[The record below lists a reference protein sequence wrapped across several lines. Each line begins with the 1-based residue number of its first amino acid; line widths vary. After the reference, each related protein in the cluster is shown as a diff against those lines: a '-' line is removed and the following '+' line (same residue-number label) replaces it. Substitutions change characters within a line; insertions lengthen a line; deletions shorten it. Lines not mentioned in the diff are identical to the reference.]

1 MHPSAQKRLSTDGCY
16 RIAAP
21 VVRAEPVAMSRP
33 KAEGLIGTEF
43 PRGRAD
49 VVCRIT
55 GAEPVAMSRP
65 KAEGLMGTE
74 FPRGRADVIYR
85 VTGAEPVATLL
96 PKAGNPRSYTVLQNR
111 KDS

>member
-33 KAEGLIGTEF
+33 KAEGLIGT
-43 PRGRAD
+43 G
-49 VVCRIT
+49 
-55 GAEPVAMSRP
+55 
-65 KAEGLMGTE
+65 